1 MIVARKHVVL
11 CSFFASQGGFE
22 AVEGQEEAST
32 STWEAK
38 HGKKR
43 LPATVK
49 GQVLVV
55 GGGRRTDYVQSRGE
69 ASACRGSSAG
79 LLVGTVRTIR
89 YCRHVCKEKRWKSW
103 EIGVFGPDVASRSP
117 RIFRHAS

>member
-32 STWEAK
+32 STWKAK

-55 GGGRRTDYVQSRGE
+55 GGGRRRTDYVRSRGE
-69 ASACRGSSAG
+69 TPARGG
-79 LLVGTVRTIR
+79 
-89 YCRHVCKEKRWKSW
+89 
-103 EIGVFGPDVASRSP
+103 
-117 RIFRHAS
+117 